1 MGAVGGIRRPEADAD
16 CFALPGP
23 DTNIPNALGDLPAIA
38 AAIAA
43 GDAFSNESVGA
54 RLRDVIGSPKN
65 QNKGMRYVKKELNEN
80 DNPSRCNFRRN

>member
-1 MGAVGGIRRPEADAD
+1 MGGIGAVGGIRRPEADAD

-23 DTNIPNALGDLPAIA
+23 EASIPNALGDLPAIA

-43 GDAFSNESVGA
+43 GDAFSNESVGG

-65 QNKGMRYVKKELNEN
+65 KGMRSVKKE
-80 DNPSRCNFRRN
+80 D